1 MSLTIYFQLS
11 SPTGM
16 EAVIPQLLLLLIPGL
31 PVALNLHRLASWGT
45 FSFGSVGG
53 GGGGSGFPL
62 PHSKLTEGDDEP
74 HVIFDGLLRNKV

>member
-16 EAVIPQLLLLLIPGL
+16 EAVIPQLLLLPIPGF
-31 PVALNLHRLASWGT
+31 PVALNLHRLGT